1 MITIY
6 KKNNVMTNNNEQEIE
21 MRGLS
26 TDTKPT
32 SIVVDGENTPISN
45 GTIFV
50 EIDTG
55 KMFLYDLSTETW
67 NEV

>member
-1 MITIY
+1 MITMY
-6 KKNNVMTNNNEQEIE
+6 RKEGATFDKQEIE
-21 MRGLS
+21 LRGLS

-32 SIVVDGENTPISN
+32 ELNNENISN

-55 KMFLYDLSTETW
+55 KIYMYDLENREW
-67 NEV
+67 KEL